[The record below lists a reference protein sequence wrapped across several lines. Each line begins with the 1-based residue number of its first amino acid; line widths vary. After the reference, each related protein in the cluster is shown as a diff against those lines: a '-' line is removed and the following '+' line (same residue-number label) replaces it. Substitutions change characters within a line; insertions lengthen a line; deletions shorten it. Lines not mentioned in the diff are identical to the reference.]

1 MKSIKDIAIH
11 YGVSDRT
18 VRNWLKAARK
28 DLGKRGIGSYE
39 GSKLYFTEDEVK
51 KLRSYGGDQ
60 RPEPVTEVLYPELEP
75 ENAIVKSSDVTD
87 VQPLFAF
94 NIQQINVTVPNAD
107 TSELD
112 TQADRLHSITAKAA
126 QGISQFMQADMAA
139 QIQTAMAQNRYAV
152 MGAQAQA
159 ATQALKDM
167 GAQQ

>member
-1 MKSIKDIAIH
+1 MKTVNEVANH
-11 YGVSDRT
+11 YGVSPRT
-18 VRNWLKAARK
+18 VRNWLKSARK

-51 KLRSYGGDQ
+51 QLRSYGGEQ
-60 RPEPVTEVLYPELEP
+60 RPEPVAEVIYPDVEP
-75 ENAIVKSSDVTD
+75 ESAIIKSSDVSD

-112 TQADRLHSITAKAA
+112 TQADRLHSMTAKAA
-126 QGISQFMQADMAA
+126 QGIAQFMQADMAA

-167 GAQQ
+167 GAT